1 MVTSSKTFWIMA
13 GLGLWLP
20 LVFSFLGAISVQRAP
35 GVLGSQLLM
44 VLFLVAAT
52 LLLGALIGKVA
63 TEPADRR

>member
-1 MVTSSKTFWIMA
+1 MTTSKTFWIMA

-20 LVFSFLGAISVQRAP
+20 LVLSFLGSISVQRVP

-52 LLLGALIGKVA
+52 LLLGVLVGKVA
-63 TEPADRR
+63 TEPAARR

>member
-1 MVTSSKTFWIMA
+1 MVTSSKSFWIMA

-20 LVFSFLGAISVQRAP
+20 LVLSFLGAISQRAP
-35 GVLGSQLLM
+35 GVPASQLLM

-63 TEPADRR
+63 TEPIERR